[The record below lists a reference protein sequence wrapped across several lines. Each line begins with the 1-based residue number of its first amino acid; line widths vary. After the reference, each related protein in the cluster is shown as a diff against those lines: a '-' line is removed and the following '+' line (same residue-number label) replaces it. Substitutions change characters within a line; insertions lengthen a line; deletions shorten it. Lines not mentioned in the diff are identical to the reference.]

1 MQWSENGPRITQRME
16 IRQATVKEDIET
28 ARALFREY
36 AAWLRVDLC
45 FQNFAEELASLP
57 GLYAPPRGRLLVAW
71 RDGEAMGCVA
81 LRPLDDSLC
90 EMKRLF
96 VRPAFRRQK
105 VGVRLAERVIAD
117 ARTIGYSR
125 IVLDTLPSMKTASRL
140 YERLGFLQRS
150 AYYETP
156 LQDTVFMELKMHP
169 DPPASRCMAP

>member
-1 MQWSENGPRITQRME
+1 MQWSENGLRITQRME
-16 IRQATVKEDIET
+16 IREAIVQEDIET

-71 RDGEAMGCVA
+71 LDGEAMGCVA
-81 LRPLDDSLC
+81 LRPLKDSLC

-105 VGVRLAERVIAD
+105 VGRRLAEHTIAE
-117 ARTIGYSR
+117 ARLSGYSAM
-125 IVLDTLPSMKTASRL
+125 VLDSLPSMAPAITL
-140 YERLGFLQRS
+140 YESLGFVRRS
-150 AYYETP
+150 AYYATP
-156 LQDTVFMELKMHP
+156 LKDTVFMEL
-169 DPPASRCMAP
+169 RWT